1 MPPDARIKLA
11 ASILSAD
18 FSRLGQQVAEAADGG
33 ADYIHVDVMDG
44 DFVPSLTIG
53 PLVVRSLRPW
63 TDVTLDVHMMVTAPE
78 RFVAEFASAGADIIT
93 VHVEACTHLH
103 SVVHQIKET
112 GTRVG
117 VAINPATPIS
127 AVEEILADVDQ
138 VLVMTVNPGFG
149 GQRFI
154 EGMIDKIERMRTLLD
169 ARNLPVE
176 LEVDG
181 GINADTAN
189 AVVQA
194 GARVL
199 VAGSAVFNRDT
210 SVADAIALIRSSI
223 V

>member
-1 MPPDARIKLA
+1 MPSDARIKLA

-18 FSRLGQQVAEAADGG
+18 FSRLGRQVAEAADGG
-33 ADYIHVDVMDG
+33 VDYIHVDAMDG

-53 PLVVRSLRPW
+53 PLVLRTLRPW

-78 RFVAEFASAGADIIT
+78 RFVAEFADAGADIIT

-103 SVVHQIKET
+103 SVVQQIKGT

-117 VAINPATPIS
+117 VAINPATPVS
-127 AVEEILADVDQ
+127 AVEEVLADIDQ

-154 EGMIDKIERMRTLLD
+154 EGMVDKIARMRRLLD
-169 ARNLPVE
+169 ARDLPVD

-189 AVVQA
+189 VVVQA

-199 VAGSAVFNRDT
+199 VAGSAIFNRDI
-210 SVADAIALIRSSI
+210 SVADAIALIRNSI